1 MDELLVVVNQERK
14 SIVFDNLMAVS
25 FDFVVKYDEFFER
38 KGLRIDNFQQFFDEQ
53 FFIIGFMSGVL
64 L

>member
-1 MDELLVVVNQERK
+1 
-14 SIVFDNLMAVS
+14 MAVS

-53 FFIIGFMSGVL
+53 LFIIGFMSGVL